1 MRRFEAATVKRYASR
16 QCPARVAPE
25 APRHYRTRRYSV
37 AGGLLHLVI
46 QCGIPVVTGRKIGL
60 QASGGNESA
69 KHFLDAGV
77 MMRC

>member
-1 MRRFEAATVKRYASR
+1 MEARGEFSAPSLRS
-16 QCPARVAPE
+16 VAPQ
-25 APRHYRTRRYSV
+25 
-37 AGGLLHLVI
+37 GG
-46 QCGIPVVTGRKIGL
+46 GDPVVTGGKIGL